1 MTQLL
6 FIIHRQTPTQA
17 SSDELPLTEAIL
29 AGAKKHYATT
39 KVPLIL
45 IHTVRYINT
54 IFRVGFSKSFFS
66 LEQVRLAQHSM
77 FVLTS

>member
-6 FIIHRQTPTQA
+6 LVTHRQTPTQA

-54 IFRVGFSKSFFS
+54 VFRVSSFKSLFS
-66 LEQVRLAQHSM
+66 LEQVRSTQHGM